1 MGTLHVSFCFQ
12 LVLKENPGGAL
23 IRSFVQ
29 IFTWCYMC
37 TDVFCDQMM

>member
-12 LVLKENPGGAL
+12 LVLKEKQGGAL

-29 IFTWCYMC
+29 VFT
-37 TDVFCDQMM
+37 